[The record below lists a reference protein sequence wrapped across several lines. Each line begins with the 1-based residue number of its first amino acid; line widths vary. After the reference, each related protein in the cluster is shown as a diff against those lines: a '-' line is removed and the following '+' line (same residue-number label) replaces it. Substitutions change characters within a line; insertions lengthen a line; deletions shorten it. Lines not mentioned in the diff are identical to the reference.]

1 MDLLRTIAGRFS
13 RLLNSSWLSEGAAVP
28 DKDTVGRLG
37 ERIAA
42 RWLHVRG
49 GCRVLYRNYRA
60 PKGGELD
67 IVCRHGQV
75 LAFVEVKTRTS
86 TAFGR
91 PALAVTPDKQ
101 QLIVRGAQGW
111 LRLLRDREIPWR
123 FDVVEVLLIPGRK
136 PEVNWVQAAFNT
148 AELRETLARKKR

>member
-1 MDLLRTIAGRFS
+1 M
-13 RLLNSSWLSEGAAVP
+13 LNSPWLSEGAAVP

-37 ERIAA
+37 ERMAA
-42 RWLHVRG
+42 RWLHTR

-67 IVCRHGQV
+67 VVCRHGEV

-91 PALAVTPDKQ
+91 PAAAVTPDKQ

-111 LRLLRDREIPWR
+111 LRLLHDREFPWR
-123 FDVVEVLLIPGRK
+123 FDVVEVLLIPGRR
-136 PEVNWVQAAFNT
+136 PELNWIQSAFNT
-148 AELRETLARKKR
+148 DELRQTLAGRKR

>member
-1 MDLLRTIAGRFS
+1 M
-13 RLLNSSWLSEGAAVP
+13 LNSRWLSEGAAIP

-42 RWLHVRG
+42 RWLRAK

-67 IVCRHGQV
+67 IVCRHDKV

-91 PALAVTPDKQ
+91 PAAAVTPDKQ
-101 QLIVRGAQGW
+101 KLIVRGAEGW
-111 LRLLRDREIPWR
+111 LRLLHQHDFPWR
-123 FDVVEVLLIPGRK
+123 FDVVEVLLTPGRR
-136 PEVNWVQAAFNT
+136 PEVNWIQAAFNT
-148 AELRETLARKKR
+148 DELRQILARRKHAR